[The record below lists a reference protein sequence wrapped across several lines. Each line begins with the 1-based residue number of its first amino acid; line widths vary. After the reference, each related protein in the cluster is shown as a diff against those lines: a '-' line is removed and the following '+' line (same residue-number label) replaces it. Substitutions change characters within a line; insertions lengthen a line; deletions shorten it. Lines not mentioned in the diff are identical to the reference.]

1 MTSIVG
7 IRDGH
12 RIITT
17 VTGRGG
23 TAAINRQHHPDCPCL
38 SHPPQPPR
46 IARRR
51 KPTRR

>member
-1 MTSIVG
+1 MTRIVG

-17 VTGRGG
+17 ITGPPGR
-23 TAAINRQHHPDCPCL
+23 IRVDRQHHPDCPCL

-51 KPTRR
+51 KPTHR

>member
-1 MTSIVG
+1 MISIVG

-17 VTGRGG
+17 VTGTPGQLR
-23 TAAINRQHHPDCPCL
+23 ISRQCHPDCPCPSHLPL
-38 SHPPQPPR
+38 SPR

>member
-1 MTSIVG
+1 MPQITG

-17 VTGRGG
+17 VTGPPG
-23 TAAINRQHHPDCPCL
+23 AATIDRRHHPDCPCRTL
-38 SHPPQPPR
+38 PAR

-51 KPTRR
+51 KTTR

>member
-23 TAAINRQHHPDCPCL
+23 TATIDRQHHPDCPCL
-38 SHPPQPPR
+38 SHPQPPR

-51 KPTRR
+51 KSTRR